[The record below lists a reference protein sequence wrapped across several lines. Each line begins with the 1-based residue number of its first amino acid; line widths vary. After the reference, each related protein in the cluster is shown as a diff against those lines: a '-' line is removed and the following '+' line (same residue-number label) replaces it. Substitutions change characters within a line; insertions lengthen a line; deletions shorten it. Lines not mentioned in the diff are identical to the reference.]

1 LKAVVKSKAEP
12 GLDLMDID
20 VPGLKIGEVLV
31 KVAATGI
38 CGSDIHIYKWT
49 SGYEWL
55 VPYLPTVLGHEFYG
69 TIVELGEGVKDLEVA
84 NKVVCMPGLP
94 CMNCRYCQRGE
105 HNRCIKRK
113 TIGLHEW
120 GSFAEYVAV
129 PATNC
134 LLLDENIN
142 EVAALA
148 EPLAVVVNAIEISKL
163 TIGETVA
170 VIGPGTIGLMITLL
184 AKRAGASRVILV
196 GTKSDKKRLE
206 VGKAF
211 GADTIIEV
219 EEQDPVNVI
228 MNMTR
233 GLGVDHVFEASG
245 ASQSVK
251 NGIKMVCKGGT
262 MTIVGIHSLPVE
274 IDINMIVRQE
284 KRILGSYGS
293 SVKTWQ
299 KVIPILYDSQE
310 MLKNLITHRVQLDN
324 ALQGFK
330 LAKSSEEIKVL
341 VLSQ

>member
-1 LKAVVKSKAEP
+1 MKAVVKSKAEA
-12 GLDLMDID
+12 GLDLMDIE
-20 VPGLKIGEVLV
+20 VPGLRPGEVLV
-31 KVAATGI
+31 KVSAVGI
-38 CGSDIHIYKWT
+38 CGSDIHVYEWT

-55 VPYLPTVLGHEFYG
+55 IPYLPTVLGHEFCG
-69 TIVELGEGVKDLEVA
+69 TIVELGVGVKDFEVS

-94 CMNCRYCQRGE
+94 CMNCKYCQRGE

-113 TIGLHEW
+113 SIGLHEW
-120 GSFAEYVAV
+120 GAFAEYVAI

-134 LLLDENIN
+134 LLLDENISS

-163 TIGETVA
+163 TIVENVA
-170 VIGPGTIGLMITLL
+170 VMGPGPIGLMVTLL
-184 AKRAGASRVILV
+184 AKRAGASRVILI
-196 GTKSDKKRLE
+196 GTKSDRKRLE

-219 EEQDPVNVI
+219 EEQDPVNAI

-245 ASQSVK
+245 ASQSIK

-262 MTIVGIHSLPVE
+262 MTIIGIHSLPVE
-274 IDINMIVRQE
+274 IDINTIVRQE
-284 KRILGSYGS
+284 KCILGSYGS
-293 SVKTWQ
+293 SAKTWQ

-324 ALQGFK
+324 ILQGFK
-330 LAKSSEEIKVL
+330 LAKSSEAIKVL
-341 VLSQ
+341 VLS